1 MNIDP
6 NSKPEQARQR
16 VMKRQLQSWL
26 DQIREHVKCPRCEVE
41 PGEYCKDRHGR
52 LMTILHAR
60 RHKLYLLTPSEIA
73 PPSTETATLSSKS
86 RRGFGRGVP
95 EAQAQGLRKPR

>member
-26 DQIREHVKCPRCEVE
+26 DRIRENVKCPRCEVA
-41 PGEYCKDRHGR
+41 PGEYCVNRRGTP
-52 LMTILHAR
+52 MTMLHAR
-60 RHKLYLLTPSEIA
+60 RQKLYLLTPSELA
-73 PPSTETATLSSKS
+73 PPLNPAAALSSKK
-86 RRGFGRGVP
+86 RRGFGRGMP
-95 EAQAQGLRKPR
+95 KA